1 MKLVTL
7 LPADQYIVVNKT
19 ILTEV
24 DKRNLIHL
32 YEPIIGFGAVSLY
45 LTLWSD
51 LDRLEFIS
59 KDFTHHHLMSI
70 LKCDLE
76 MIKHA
81 REALEAV
88 GLIKTY
94 FKEGDINSYVYELY
108 SPISAAEFFN
118 NPVLNIVL
126 YNNIG
131 EEEYHYL
138 KNIYKKINIDT
149 KDYEDITK
157 TLNETFESTNAPI
170 VEARERET
178 LPLNIESNIDFDLI
192 ISSIPKGVLNEK
204 AFNKKMRE
212 LIVNLSF
219 IYDLDTLKI
228 TELIRASINEKGS
241 IDKELLRKNARKYY
255 QFNNGTLPTLVYR
268 TQPEYLKTPM
278 GDNSKKGRIIGV
290 FENTSPY
297 DFLKDK
303 NNGVKPT
310 NRELKILEYLLI
322 DLELNPAVV
331 NVLISYVLKKNNN
344 KFTAN
349 YVETIA
355 IQWKR
360 AGIKTARE
368 AMEFAEKEHKKRLK
382 KNEKIH
388 FTNKN
393 GETPVPVWFDQ
404 TLEKENVSD
413 EEQKEL
419 EELLKEFR

>member
-1 MKLVTL
+1 MKLITL
-7 LPADQYIVVNKT
+7 LPADKYVVVNKT
-19 ILTEV
+19 VLTEQ
-24 DKRNLIHL
+24 DRKNLINL
-32 YEPIIGFGAVSLY
+32 YEPIIGFAATSLY

-51 LDRLEFIS
+51 LDRLEIMS
-59 KDFTHHHLMSI
+59 KDFNHHHLMSL

-76 MIKHA
+76 SIKNA
-81 REALEAV
+81 REAIEAV

-94 FKEGDINSYVYELY
+94 YKEGEVNSYVYELY
-108 SPISAAEFFN
+108 SPLSASEFFN
-118 NPVLNIVL
+118 NPILNIVL

-131 EEEYHYL
+131 EIEYNDL
-138 KNIYKKINIDT
+138 KKSYKKVSIDLR
-149 KDYEDITK
+149 DYEDITK

-170 VEARERET
+170 VEAREREV

-192 ISSIPKGVLNEK
+192 ISSIPKGLLNEK

-212 LIVNLSF
+212 LIINLSF

-228 TELIRASINEKGS
+228 TELIRSSINEKGS
-241 IDKELLRKNARKYY
+241 IDKEALRKNARKYY

-297 DFLKDK
+297 DFLQSKYK
-303 NNGVKPT
+303 GVKPT
-310 NRELKILEYLLI
+310 SRDLKILEMLLI
-322 DLELNPAVV
+322 DLEFNPAVV
-331 NVLISYVLKKNNN
+331 NVLIDYVLKKNNN
-344 KFTAN
+344 KLSTS

-355 IQWKR
+355 GQWRR

-368 AMEFAEKEHKKRLK
+368 AMEFAEKEHKKMVK
-382 KNEKIH
+382 KNEKVVS
-388 FTNKN
+388 TKKVQV
-393 GETPVPVWFDQ
+393 TPTPVWFDQ

-413 EEQKEL
+413 DEQKEL
-419 EELLKEFR
+419 EELLKDFR

>member
-1 MKLVTL
+1 MKLITL
-7 LPADQYIVVNKT
+7 LPADQYVVVNKT
-19 ILTEV
+19 VLTEI

-32 YEPIIGFGAVSLY
+32 YEPIIGFGATSLY

-51 LDRLEFIS
+51 LDRLEFMS

-70 LKCDLE
+70 LKCDLDI
-76 MIKHA
+76 IKNA
-81 REALEAV
+81 REALEAI

-94 FKEGDINSYVYELY
+94 YKEGDINSYVYELY

-118 NPVLNIVL
+118 NPILNIVL

-138 KNIYKKINIDT
+138 KNIYKKVNIDV

-157 TLNETFESTNAPI
+157 TLNETFESSNVPVI
-170 VEARERET
+170 EARDRVT
-178 LPLNIESNIDFDLI
+178 LPLNIESNIDFDMLI
-192 ISSIPKGVLNEK
+192 ASIPKGILNEK
-204 AFNKKMRE
+204 AFNKKVRE
-212 LIVNLSF
+212 LIINLSY
-219 IYDLDTLKI
+219 IYDLDTLKM

-241 IDKELLRKNARKYY
+241 IDKELLRKNASKYY
-255 QFNNGTLPTLVYR
+255 RLDNGTLPTLVYR

-297 DFLKDK
+297 DFLKSK
-303 NNGVKPT
+303 YKGVKPT
-310 NRELKILEYLLI
+310 SRDLKLLENLLI
-322 DLELNPAVV
+322 DLKLTPAVV
-331 NVLISYVLKKNNN
+331 NVLIDYVLKKNNN
-344 KFTAN
+344 KLSVN

-355 IQWKR
+355 AQWVR

-368 AMEFAEKEHKKRLK
+368 AMEFAEAEHKKMQK
-382 KNEKIH
+382 KNEKVV
-388 FTNKN
+388 NKKRV
-393 GETPVPVWFDQ
+393 GETPTPVWFDQ
-404 TLEKENVSD
+404 TLEKEETTE